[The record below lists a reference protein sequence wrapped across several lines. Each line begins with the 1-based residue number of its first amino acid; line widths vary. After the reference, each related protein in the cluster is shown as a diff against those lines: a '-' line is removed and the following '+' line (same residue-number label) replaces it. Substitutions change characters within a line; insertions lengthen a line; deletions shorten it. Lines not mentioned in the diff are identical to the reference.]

1 MGCGGRLAAARLIH
15 VMPSIKLLSDTL
27 ISQIA
32 AGEVVERP
40 ASVLKELLEN
50 SLDAGAGEVSVSLA
64 EGGIKEIRVADNG
77 AGMEA
82 LDLTLALRRHAT
94 SKIAT
99 LADLEQVQSLG
110 FRGEALASIA
120 SVARVSIASRTREAH
135 HGAALRSEG
144 GNEGPVEPATAAPGT
159 VVTVNDI
166 YFNTPARR
174 KFLRSE
180 ATEFGHCDDVF
191 RRIALV
197 RPDVAFALRHNGRV
211 TLHLAASDRAKRIE
225 SLLGAAFAA
234 SARVFDESSLG
245 LRLSGFAGAPGE
257 ARANRDVQYFF
268 VNGRFVRDK
277 VAAHAVREA
286 YRDVLHGD
294 RHPSYALFL
303 EIDPAAVDVNVHP
316 AKTEVRFRDS
326 RGVHQFIFH
335 SLAKALAKSAG
346 EAPAAFAAPQAR
358 ISGDWGAASL
368 RPAIQSSLG
377 IAEPV
382 ARYASMFSEARG
394 PSASGPLAEAAAA
407 LRSGAPAAAAAGE
420 NPPLGYAMAQ
430 LHGVYILA
438 QNVQGLV
445 LVDMHAAHER
455 IVYEG
460 LKNALDLRVVETQKL
475 LIPATL
481 NADSLDVATVEEHGA
496 TLAELGFDI
505 APLSP
510 TTLAVRSLPSMLAG
524 GDIAAMVRAV
534 LGEIREFGA
543 SRALTERRD
552 ELLSSMACHGAV
564 RANRALTIPEM
575 NALLRQME
583 ETERSGQCNHGRP
596 TWYQMSLADLDKLFM
611 RGR

>member
-1 MGCGGRLAAARLIH
+1 
-15 VMPSIKLLSDTL
+15 MPSIKLLSDTL

-40 ASVLKELLEN
+40 ASVLKELIEN
-50 SLDAGAGEVSVSLA
+50 SLDAGATEISVTLA
-64 EGGIKEIRVADNG
+64 EGGIREVRVVDNG

-82 LDLTLALRRHAT
+82 GDLTLALRRHAT

-120 SVARVSIASRTREAH
+120 SVARVLITSRTHQAH
-135 HGAALRSEG
+135 HGASIRSEG
-144 GNEGPVEPATAAPGT
+144 GHEGAAEPATAAPGT
-159 VVTVNDI
+159 VITVNEL

-180 ATEFGHCDDVF
+180 ATEFSHCDDVV

-197 RPDVAFALRHNGRV
+197 RPDVSFSLRHNGRV
-211 TLHLAASDRAKRIE
+211 TLHLPASDQARRIE
-225 SLLGAAFAA
+225 SLLGVAFSAT
-234 SARVFDESSLG
+234 ARVFEESSLG
-245 LRLSGFAGAPGE
+245 MRLCGCAGAPGE
-257 ARANRDVQYFF
+257 ARASRDAQYFY

-277 VAAHAVREA
+277 VATHAAREA

-326 RGVHQFIFH
+326 RGIHQFIFH
-335 SLAKALAKSAG
+335 SLTKTMARSASS
-346 EAPAAFAAPQAR
+346 APVAFAAPLATTSRDSGAPSAR
-358 ISGDWGAASL
+358 
-368 RPAIQSSLG
+368 PYYQPNLG

-382 ARYASMFSEARG
+382 GRYVAAFGEAQR
-394 PSASGPLAEAAAA
+394 PSATGAFAAATAA
-407 LRSGAPAAAAAGE
+407 LRAGVPAASAAGE
-420 NPPLGYAMAQ
+420 NAPLGYALAQ

-438 QNVQGLV
+438 QNMNGLV

-460 LKNALDLRVVETQKL
+460 LKNALDRRAVETQKL

-481 NADSLDVATVEEHGA
+481 NADSLDVATVEEHGL

-510 TTLAVRSLPSMLAG
+510 TTLAVRALPSMLAG
-524 GDIAAMVRAV
+524 GDIATMVRAV
-534 LGEIREFGA
+534 LGEIREYGA

-564 RANRALTIPEM
+564 RANRALTLPEM